1 LQDQLPVIS
10 REQLAVIIFGT
21 VYVFI
26 GLAACA
32 FAAVRRREEVR
43 LFAWLGTWSAMYGT
57 RLLAKS
63 PAAVGVLPQWIQFRV
78 PFVWTVIVYL
88 ALPVATP
95 APEAE

>member
-10 REQLAVIIFGT
+10 REQLAVIMFGT
-21 VYVFI
+21 VFVFI

-43 LFAWLGTWSAMYGT
+43 LFAWLGVWSAM
-57 RLLAKS
+57 
-63 PAAVGVLPQWIQFRV
+63 VGVLPQWIQFRV
-78 PFVWTVIVYL
+78 PFVWTVVVYL